1 MKIPKFMESQRLRGH
16 RQRILHGPQ
25 IHRMVPDLPP
35 PDGFRYATGKSV
47 TDPLHPVD
55 VVARLAVAN
64 PAANAPAL
72 PEPTIALRQID
83 SGQVGLRALL
93 HTAALALPAAALTFA
108 LLWWLM
114 HPGKLL

>member
-1 MKIPKFMESQRLRGH
+1 MKSSSSWNRRGSAVTSNGYFTVLKSSGWFPTF
-16 RQRILHGPQ
+16 R
-25 IHRMVPDLPP
+25 P

-47 TDPLHPVD
+47 TDSLRPVD

-64 PAANAPAL
+64 PAAKVPAL
-72 PEPTIALRQID
+72 PDPTIALRQID
-83 SGQVGLRALL
+83 TGQVGLRALL